1 MYPNMRKVILH
12 GHVYIANTNTQ
23 HVFTRVSSHYRPATK
38 TFANPSMRLLK
49 SGKTRD
55 AVLAI
60 ANSPI

>member
-1 MYPNMRKVILH
+1 MHKIILH
-12 GHVYIANTNTQ
+12 GHVYIASTLTQ
-23 HVFTRVSSHYRPATK
+23 NVYTRVTSHYRPGTR

-60 ANSPI
+60 ANNR